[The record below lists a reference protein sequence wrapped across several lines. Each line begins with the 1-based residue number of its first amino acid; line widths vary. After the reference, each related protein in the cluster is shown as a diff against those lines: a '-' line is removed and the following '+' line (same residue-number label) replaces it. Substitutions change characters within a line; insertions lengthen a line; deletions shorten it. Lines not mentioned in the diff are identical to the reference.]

1 MIRSRGIAQICFLIV
16 VILFL
21 GSCHDSLS
29 IHSLR
34 HDNSLNAVSKESFGE
49 AGQVPVRLLLG
60 DLGNARTIA
69 PTQLTAVELNNTVV
83 YSLQL
88 DGSSDMGDTRSVPD
102 FTINNDGLGTLLL
115 TPGNWELTLT
125 VTEKA
130 GNTQILMGKSSVKVE
145 NKPTATAMVLTPLS
159 GNGRVAVDFVL
170 SASIIKRLDK
180 DTANQATITVALYD
194 TTGTEVPGT
203 KKEFKQAVPTTATA
217 TLNYTANDMQLP
229 AGRYSI
235 KLVSSYTV
243 NNVSTLYM
251 DAKYTMGYED
261 VLYVEAARVSQAT
274 VELSSNSQELGN
286 PNNPARAEK
295 KNLNGSSSSGANHN
309 FTQSTQFRPWG
320 ETVWMYS
327 FNWDGEN
334 NGTQNGNEVLIVNWE
349 PVYNADYYEVEVL
362 FHPFSVTTAGSGT
375 VVTPNPYGKFNRVVY
390 TDEEWE
396 VLRNTDFT
404 YTHSGVTHTKK
415 PSLVQFSG
423 DPNSP
428 HYYRTHSLTIDYV
441 IKSTGAVS
449 KFLTCADKNLARSI
463 FADPSKT
470 TGMGNASYRVSAYS
484 ATNNFDTYGIYE
496 YVNGGRRYGTGKIG
510 LEGDCSNLGILTPS
524 FAPRI
529 SVAFRVRAVNEYG
542 HSDWVYWKGGKW

>member
-1 MIRSRGIAQICFLIV
+1 MKNKVTPVLLFMIISFL
-16 VILFL
+16 LC
-21 GSCHDSLS
+21 GCG
-29 IHSLR
+29 HSLR
-34 HDNSLNAVSKESFGE
+34 EVNFMRTEDDGS
-49 AGQVPVRLLLG
+49 VPVKIVVEE
-60 DLGNARTIA
+60 NQSFASRTITPGHLSA
-69 PTQLTAVELNNTVV
+69 TVLTGPGYESVLV
-83 YSLQL
+83 
-88 DGSSDMGDTRSVPD
+88 GKSDMGSKIDIRP
-102 FTINNDGLGTLLL
+102 FTLTNGSGSLLL

-130 GNTQILMGKSSVKVE
+130 GNTQILMGKSTVKVE

-170 SASIIKRLDK
+170 SASIIERLDK
-180 DTANQATITVALYD
+180 DATSQATITVALYD
-194 TTGTEVPGT
+194 ITGTEVPGT

-217 TLNYTANDMQLP
+217 TLNYTANGMQLP

-243 NNVSTLYM
+243 NNASTLYM

-295 KNLNGSSSSGANHN
+295 KNLNGNSSAGANHN

-334 NGTQNGNEVLIVNWE
+334 TGTQNGNEVLIVNWGS
-349 PVYNADYYEVEVL
+349 VYNADYYEVEVL
-362 FHPFSVTTAGSGT
+362 FHPFSVTTAGSGS
-375 VVTPNPYGKFNRVVY
+375 VVTPNPHGKFNRVVY
-390 TDEEWE
+390 TDADWE

-428 HYYRTHSLTIDYV
+428 HYYKTHSPTIDYV

-463 FADPSKT
+463 FADPGKT
-470 TGMGNASYRVSAYS
+470 AGMGNAGYSVSAYD

-496 YVNGGRRYGTGKIG
+496 YNGNGRGKIG

-529 SVAFRVRAVNEYG
+529 SVAFRVRAVNAYG

>member
-1 MIRSRGIAQICFLIV
+1 MIRSRGIAQICFLII

-49 AGQVPVRLLLG
+49 AGQVPVSLLLG

-203 KKEFKQAVPTTATA
+203 KKEFKQAVPTTAIA
-217 TLNYTANDMQLP
+217 TLNYTANDMELP

-235 KLVSSYTV
+235 KLISSYTV
-243 NNVSTLYM
+243 KNASTLHM
-251 DAKYTMGYED
+251 DAKYTIGYED
-261 VLYVEAARVSQAT
+261 ILYVEATRVSRAT
-274 VELSSNSQELGN
+274 VDLTSNSKDLGVPEN
-286 PNNPARAEK
+286 PYRKDKYSLSGSTNAR
-295 KNLNGSSSSGANHN
+295 N
-309 FTQSTQFRPWG
+309 FAQTETFNPWG
-320 ETVWMYS
+320 ETLWAGAA
-327 FNWDGEN
+327 NWDGE
-334 NGTQNGNEVLIVNWE
+334 GTGTTDGNEVLALYWDPVLGADFYEIEFLIYPFLRRVGGQAANGGGNTTVNGKLTK
-349 PVYNADYYEVEVL
+349 PVRNDAEWDALKQQTFSYN
-362 FHPFSVTTAGSGT
+362 GT
-375 VVTPNPYGKFNRVVY
+375 VRTPSY
-390 TDEEWE
+390 
-396 VLRNTDFT
+396 LR
-404 YTHSGVTHTKK
+404 
-415 PSLVQFSG
+415 FSG
-423 DPNSP
+423 DPNDP
-428 HYYRTHSLTIDYV
+428 NYYRTYYSTIEFD
-441 IKSTGAVS
+441 GQGRGDD
-449 KFLTCADKNLARSI
+449 FLTCVDKTLCRQI
-463 FADPSKT
+463 FLDPNIRNGK
-470 TGMGNASYRVSAYS
+470 GNSSYRVQTVAN
-484 ATNNFDTYGIYE
+484 TVWDTYGKLSD
-496 YVNGGRRYGTGKIG
+496 RKIG
-510 LEGDCSNLGILTPS
+510 LEGDCGALGILLPS
-524 FAPRI
+524 FAPR
-529 SVAFRVRAVNEYG
+529 SSLVFRVRGVNAYG
-542 HSDWVYWKGGKW
+542 YSDWVYWKGGI